1 VPDLENAESK
11 TRSENIR
18 TSHYWGYG
26 PALIALFSIFTWA
39 PLAGTMGLPAWAVQG
54 GCWFWAGVLNF
65 LYASWLGA
73 DADRFGF
80 GPAFYGKSVFRI
92 SVKHWTF
99 VFLALTLVSVIANWN
114 R

>member
-1 VPDLENAESK
+1 MPDLENAESK
-11 TRSENIR
+11 AKSDAVR
-18 TSHYWGYG
+18 TSPYWGGG
-26 PALIALFSIFTWA
+26 PLLIAFFSIFTWA

-73 DADRFGF
+73 DADRFF
-80 GPAFYGKSVFRI
+80 FRPPFLFI
-92 SVKHWTF
+92 RIRVKHWTF